1 MQANEGTVDRVLRV
15 VIGLVLLGV
24 GLSRVGGAGA
34 VVAVVVGAV
43 LLLTGLIG
51 FCPLYRLFGIST
63 CSAKPG
69 KQS

>member
-1 MQANEGTVDRVLRV
+1 MKANEGTVDRVLRV

-24 GLSRVGGAGA
+24 GLFGASGAGA
-34 VVAVVVGAV
+34 IVADVVGAV

-63 CSAKPG
+63 CAAKPG
-69 KQS
+69 KES